1 MIPST
6 LRITLIIAVISY
18 FIIILYFLKN
28 RALNL
33 KYTLL
38 WLLAGVV
45 MGVLVVFPEMLQR
58 VIHVFGIQSN
68 MNGLFIIAI
77 GFMLMI
83 LMALTSIASRQNMKI
98 RTLVQEIGILD
109 KRIRELENGNGDSA
123 GERNAGQETGSGQDG
138 IPDTAPERA
147 DRS

>member
-6 LRITLIIAVISY
+6 LRVTLIAAVICY
-18 FIIILYFLKN
+18 FIIILYFLKD

-45 MGVLVVFPEMLQR
+45 MGILVIFPELLER
-58 VIHVFGIQSN
+58 IIHLFGIQDN

-98 RTLVQEIGILD
+98 RLLVQEIGILD
-109 KRIRELENGNGDSA
+109 KRIRELEDGKNDRPEKIPGKREDGQKTQQ
-123 GERNAGQETGSGQDG
+123 ERRHDV
-138 IPDTAPERA
+138 
-147 DRS
+147 

>member
-6 LRITLIIAVISY
+6 LSITLIIAVICY

-45 MGVLVVFPEMLQR
+45 MGVLVIFPEMLQR
-58 VIHVFGIQSN
+58 IIRLFGIQSN

-77 GFMLMI
+77 GFMIMI

-98 RTLVQEIGILD
+98 RSLVQEIGILD
-109 KRIRELENGNGDSA
+109 KRIRELEDRHGVSVS
-123 GERNAGQETGSGQDG
+123 ERNAGQEIDSKQVGTPGTVS
-138 IPDTAPERA
+138 ERA

>member
-6 LRITLIIAVISY
+6 LRIWLIIAVVCY
-18 FIIILYFLKN
+18 FVIILYFLKN

-45 MGVLVVFPEMLQR
+45 MGVLVIFPEILMR
-58 VIHVFGIQSN
+58 IIHVFGIQSN
-68 MNGLFIIAI
+68 MNGLFLIII

-98 RTLVQEIGILD
+98 RALVQEIGILD
-109 KRIRELENGNGDSA
+109 KRIRELED
-123 GERNAGQETGSGQDG
+123 GQKAEKAEQKDV
-138 IPDTAPERA
+138 
-147 DRS
+147 

>member
-6 LRITLIIAVISY
+6 LRVTLIIAVICY
-18 FIIILYFLKN
+18 FIIILYFLKQ

-45 MGVLVVFPEMLQR
+45 MGLLVIFPELLVR
-58 VIHVFGIQSN
+58 IIHIFGIEDN
-68 MNGLFIIAI
+68 MNGLFIICIA
-77 GFMLMI
+77 FMLMI

-98 RTLVQEIGILD
+98 RSLVQEIGILD
-109 KRIRELENGNGDSA
+109 KRIRELERAAAKTDGDK
-123 GERNAGQETGSGQDG
+123 
-138 IPDTAPERA
+138 
-147 DRS
+147 

>member
-6 LRITLIIAVISY
+6 LRTSLILAVLCY
-18 FIIILYFLKN
+18 FIIILFFLKQ

-45 MGVLVVFPEMLQR
+45 MGTLVIFPELLVR
-58 VIHVFGIQSN
+58 IIHIFGIEGN
-68 MNGLFIIAI
+68 MNGLFIMCIA
-77 GFMLMI
+77 FMLMI

-98 RTLVQEIGILD
+98 RALVQEIGILD
-109 KRIRELENGNGDSA
+109 KRIRELEA
-123 GERNAGQETGSGQDG
+123 GEVEENEKICGQKE
-138 IPDTAPERA
+138 ER
-147 DRS
+147 

>member
-6 LRITLIIAVISY
+6 LRITLIIAVICY
-18 FIIILYFLKN
+18 FVIILYFLKN

-45 MGVLVVFPEMLQR
+45 MGLLVVFPEML
-58 VIHVFGIQSN
+58 VCIIHVFGINDN
-68 MNGLFIIAI
+68 MNGLFIMCI

-83 LMALTSIASRQNMKI
+83 LMALTSIVSRQNMKI
-98 RTLVQEIGILD
+98 RSLIQEIGILD
-109 KRIRELENGNGDSA
+109 KRIRELKDELEKKRGEN
-123 GERNAGQETGSGQDG
+123 E
-138 IPDTAPERA
+138 
-147 DRS
+147 

>member
-6 LRITLIIAVISY
+6 LRFTLIIAVVCY
-18 FIIILYFLKN
+18 FVIILYFLKN

-45 MGVLVVFPEMLQR
+45 MGLLVVFPEMLVRIIR
-58 VIHVFGIQSN
+58 VLGITDN
-68 MNGLFIIAI
+68 MNGLFIICI

-83 LMALTSIASRQNMKI
+83 LMALTSIASRQNSKI
-98 RTLVQEIGILD
+98 RSLIQEIGILD
-109 KRIRELENGNGDSA
+109 KRIRELEKQSR
-123 GERNAGQETGSGQDG
+123 EE
-138 IPDTAPERA
+138 E
-147 DRS
+147 

>member
-6 LRITLIIAVISY
+6 LRITLIIAVVCY
-18 FIIILYFLKN
+18 FVIILYFLKN

-45 MGVLVVFPEMLQR
+45 MGLLVVFPEMLVRIIR
-58 VIHVFGIQSN
+58 VLGITDN
-68 MNGLFIIAI
+68 MNGLFIICI

-83 LMALTSIASRQNMKI
+83 LMALTSIASRQNSKI
-98 RTLVQEIGILD
+98 RSLIKEIGILD
-109 KRIRELENGNGDSA
+109 KRIRELEKQSR
-123 GERNAGQETGSGQDG
+123 EE
-138 IPDTAPERA
+138 E
-147 DRS
+147 

>member
-6 LRITLIIAVISY
+6 LRITLIIAVICY

-45 MGVLVVFPEMLQR
+45 MGVLVIFPEMLER
-58 VIHVFGIQSN
+58 IVRIFGIQSN

-77 GFMLMI
+77 AFMIMI

-98 RTLVQEIGILD
+98 RSLVQEIGILD
-109 KRIRELENGNGDSA
+109 KRIRELEDEQNNNA
-123 GERNAGQETGSGQDG
+123 GRKHAGQESDSVL
-138 IPDTAPERA
+138 P
-147 DRS
+147 

>member
-6 LRITLIIAVISY
+6 LRVTLIIAVICY
-18 FIIILYFLKN
+18 FIIILYFLKQ

-45 MGVLVVFPEMLQR
+45 MGLLVIFPELLVR
-58 VIHVFGIQSN
+58 IIHMFGIEDN
-68 MNGLFIIAI
+68 MNGLFIICIAFI
-77 GFMLMI
+77 LMI

-98 RTLVQEIGILD
+98 RLLVQEIAILE
-109 KRIRELENGNGDSA
+109 KRVRELEDGKSQGDYY
-123 GERNAGQETGSGQDG
+123 EK
-138 IPDTAPERA
+138 
-147 DRS
+147 

>member
-6 LRITLIIAVISY
+6 LRITLIIAVVCY
-18 FIIILYFLKN
+18 FVIILYFLKN

-45 MGVLVVFPEMLQR
+45 MGLLVVFPEMLVRIIR
-58 VIHVFGIQSN
+58 VLGITDN
-68 MNGLFIIAI
+68 MNGLFIICI

-83 LMALTSIASRQNMKI
+83 LMALTSIASRQISKI
-98 RTLVQEIGILD
+98 RSLIQEFGILD
-109 KRIRELENGNGDSA
+109 KRIRELEKQSR
-123 GERNAGQETGSGQDG
+123 EE
-138 IPDTAPERA
+138 E
-147 DRS
+147 